1 MSLPFKFSTSVKVRF
16 NETDLQ
22 GHVNFGHFYFYF
34 DVGLTEYLEA
44 IGYDYNHM
52 LAEGAD
58 MVYVESHCRYHS
70 PARWPDVLLVY
81 TRLGHIGRRSLRFEF
96 EIRAQADGRKVA
108 EGHIAAA
115 TVVRG
120 SFDAL
125 PVPEALRQAAEAFEK
140 VTFKAPPSEGTPA
153 K

>member
-1 MSLPFKFSTSVKVRF
+1 VSLPFKFSTSVKVRF

-22 GHVNFGHFYFYF
+22 GHVNFGQFYFYF

-44 IGYDYNHM
+44 IGYDYSRL

-58 MVYVESHCRYHS
+58 MVYVESHCRYLS
-70 PARWPDVLLVY
+70 PARWPEVLRVH
-81 TRLGHIGRRSLRFEF
+81 TRMGHIGRRSLRFEF
-96 EIRAQADGRKVA
+96 EVRAQADERKVA

-120 SFDAL
+120 SFDPL
-125 PVPEALRQAAEAFEK
+125 PVPEALRRAAGAFEQ
-140 VTFKAPPSEGTPA
+140 VSFEAPPPEGTPA
-153 K
+153 E